1 MTQLDI
7 VAAAYDAVYAGLPSS
22 ATLQGIWR
30 EHVLVDGYP
39 EGFEHLSFMSA
50 AELGSVPKALR
61 ISSDGLVIDVA
72 CGTGGPGLW
81 VARESAARL
90 VGIDASRVAV
100 AQARARAAQLDVSQR
115 ATFMVGRFERLP
127 VQSAAADAIV
137 SVDALQYAPDKMDAF
152 AEIARALRPD
162 GRLLFTAFEVHAE
175 RCAGLPIFGLDPVS
189 DFRPLV
195 EQNGFTIVAYDET
208 AGWQDRVTSTYQ
220 AIRREQN
227 RLVSEMG
234 AVAATALAFEVSA
247 TLDRQIF
254 RRRVRAIAVRSGV
267 GRKDS

>member
-1 MTQLDI
+1 MTPLDV
-7 VAAAYDAVYAGLPSS
+7 VAAAYDAVYAGLASS
-22 ATLQGIWR
+22 ATLQAIWR
-30 EHVLVDGYP
+30 EHALGDAYP
-39 EGFEHLSFMSA
+39 EGFEHLSFVTA
-50 AELGSVPKALR
+50 AELTHIANALR
-61 ISSDGLVIDVA
+61 TPSGGLLMDVA

-81 VARESAARL
+81 VAVESGARL

-100 AQARARAAQLDVSQR
+100 AQARARAEQLDMYQR
-115 ATFMVGRFERLP
+115 ATFMVGRFDRLP
-127 VQSAAADAIV
+127 VQTAAADAVV
-137 SVDALQYAPDKMDAF
+137 SIDALQYAPDKKDAF
-152 AEIARALRPD
+152 VEIARVLRPD

-175 RCAGLPIFGLDPVS
+175 RAAGLPVLGLDPVG
-189 DFRPLV
+189 DFRSVV

-208 AGWQDRVTSTYQ
+208 AGWQDRVTSAYQ

-254 RRRVRAIAVRSGV
+254 RRRVQVIAARSGV